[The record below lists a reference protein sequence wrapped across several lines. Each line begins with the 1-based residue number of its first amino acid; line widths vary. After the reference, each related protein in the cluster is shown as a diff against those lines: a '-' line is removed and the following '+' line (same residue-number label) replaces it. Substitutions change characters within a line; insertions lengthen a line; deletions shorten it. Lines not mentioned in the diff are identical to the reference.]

1 MARTDLPICAQAART
16 EHAHLN
22 VTPVNVAGA
31 PERPIGRTESRK
43 SEARAY
49 SIGGSRPTVG
59 LAQRKGGS
67 FRDYFGAGQDGAM
80 ASPPGHQRE
89 DNERPIE
96 EVLHELRQLRSVVD
110 RIEQRRRR
118 MIAMLLALFLVL
130 TPAVLVGAHVFIDY
144 ESGRVAHAIEQS
156 SGPFTDE
163 ALRRV
168 CRSIK
173 IPLLGPE
180 TKKRLHCPPTSE
192 TDTEPSTTT
201 TSPPAPPESTAPSG
215 Q

>member
-1 MARTDLPICAQAART
+1 
-16 EHAHLN
+16 
-22 VTPVNVAGA
+22 
-31 PERPIGRTESRK
+31 
-43 SEARAY
+43 
-49 SIGGSRPTVG
+49 
-59 LAQRKGGS
+59 
-67 FRDYFGAGQDGAM
+67 M

-89 DNERPIE
+89 DERPIE
-96 EVLHELRQLRSVVD
+96 EVLDELRQLRAVVD
-110 RIEQRRRR
+110 RIERRRRR
-118 MIAMLLALFLVL
+118 MVAMLLALFLVL
-130 TPAVLVGAHVFIDY
+130 TPAVLVGAHLFIDY

-180 TKKRLHCPPTSE
+180 TKKRLRCPPSSE

-201 TSPPAPPESTAPSG
+201 TSPSAPPESIAPG
-215 Q
+215 AP